1 LSNSKENG
9 NSKLSVYWDLLLTKN
24 INVDAFMHH
33 PAKANSKENG
43 NSKLSVYWD
52 LLLTKNINVDASCI
66 NGGEDEPL

>member
-1 LSNSKENG
+1 MVSKSDGLSCQIQ
-9 NSKLSVYWDLLLTKN
+9 KN